1 MSGAG
6 TGTRITFGSVALTEI
21 SRRVAPDVMGCP
33 SVLVDEAVLRT
44 YIKFCE
50 ETHILEKAFEHDVLS
65 TDVVAADNDSV
76 NVNIAT
82 YLTDGRPILLTEFR
96 IDGVP
101 WDAQEIK
108 LLNDQDDLD
117 EIAISGTKFFTWP
130 DTTHIKFYGIEDEDQ
145 RFFIKQIFVPLDSA
159 TTINEDLY
167 YRYRDTIAAG
177 ARARLMF
184 MPKKDWTDPSTAA
197 KYLSEYND
205 GVAGAKIK
213 QSHGMTRRSQSV
225 KSLRFF

>member
-1 MSGAG
+1 MATNLS
-6 TGTRITFGSVALTEI
+6 EI

-33 SVLVDEAVLRT
+33 RVLIDEAVLRT
-44 YIKFCE
+44 IIKFCE

-65 TDVVAADNDSV
+65 TDIVAADNDSV
-76 NVNIAT
+76 SVNLAT
-82 YLTDGRPILLTEFR
+82 YITDGRPILLTEFK
-96 IDGVP
+96 IDGAA

-117 EIAISGTKFFTWP
+117 EISISGSKFFTWP
-130 DTTHIKFYGIEDEDQ
+130 DTTHIKFYGIEAEDQ
-145 RFFIKQIFVPLDSA
+145 VFYIKQVFVPLDTA
-159 TTINEDLY
+159 TTIDDDLY
-167 YRYRDTIAAG
+167 YRFRETFEAG

-184 MPKKDWTDPSTAA
+184 MPRKDWTDPATAG

-205 GVAGAKIK
+205 GVALAKIK
-213 QSHGMTRRSQSV
+213 KDHGMTRRSTSV

>member
-1 MSGAG
+1 
-6 TGTRITFGSVALTEI
+6 VATNLTEI

-33 SVLVDEAVLRT
+33 NVLVDEAVLRT
-44 YIKFCE
+44 LVKFCE
-50 ETHILEKAFEHDVLS
+50 ETQILEKAFEHDVLA

-76 NVNIAT
+76 SVNLAT

-96 IDGVP
+96 IDGVA

-130 DTTHIKFYGIEDEDQ
+130 DTTHIKFYGIEAEAQ
-145 RFFIKQIFVPLDSA
+145 RFYIKQIFVPLDTA
-159 TTINEDLY
+159 TTVDDDIY
-167 YRYRDTIAAG
+167 YRYRDAIAAG
-177 ARARLMF
+177 ARALLMF
-184 MPKKDWTDPSTAA
+184 MPKKDWTDPVMATR
-197 KYLSEYND
+197 YLADYND